1 MPVQRFAAIQKR
13 AAARKGG
20 AAALAALLPPP
31 ADPKA
36 LRKLPD
42 DRALAEM
49 ARRVFSAGFVWRVIE
64 AKWPG
69 FEAAFLGF
77 DPVRLGF
84 EPDEF
89 WERLTGDARIVRHAA
104 KIMSV
109 RANARFVLDIAAEY
123 GSFGK
128 FVADWPAT
136 DLVGLF
142 EVLGKRGARLGGLT
156 GQYLLRFL
164 GKDGFILNKDV
175 IACLRDAGLDISER
189 AGSKRELKLIQDQF
203 NRWAKE
209 TGLSLVHLSRICAMS
224 VGANYAGVEEP

>member
-1 MPVQRFAAIQKR
+1 VQRFAAIQKR

-36 LRKLPD
+36 LSKLPD

-49 ARRVFSAGFVWRVIE
+49 ARRVFSAGFVWKVIE

-69 FEAAFLGF
+69 FEAAFMRF
-77 DPVRLGF
+77 DPVKLVF

-109 RANARFVLDIAAEY
+109 RSNARFVLDIAAEH

-128 FVADWPAT
+128 FISQWPAT

-164 GKDGFILNKDV
+164 GKDGFMLNKDV
-175 IACLRDAGLDISER
+175 IACLRDAGLDISEG
-189 AGSKRELKLIQDQF
+189 ASSKRELRLVQEQF
-203 NRWAKE
+203 NKWAKE
-209 TGLSLVHLSRICAMS
+209 TGLSFVHLSRICAMS
-224 VGANYAGVEEP
+224 IGENYAGVEEP